1 MGDQRGWNMYFDV
14 SDPTHQILVGRYDTN
29 AADVTVI
36 GDVTSAA
43 GQALAFVVGDP
54 SVQILRVNR

>member
-1 MGDQRGWNMYFDV
+1 MYFDV